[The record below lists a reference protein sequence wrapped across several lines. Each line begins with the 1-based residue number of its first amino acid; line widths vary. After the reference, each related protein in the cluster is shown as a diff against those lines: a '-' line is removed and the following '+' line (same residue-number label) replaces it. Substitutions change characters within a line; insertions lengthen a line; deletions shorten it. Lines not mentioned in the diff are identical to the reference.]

1 MMRQDTVCG
10 QVVNL
15 ECLVLN
21 KPIGGNI
28 FEISNRWPV
37 RLFES
42 LDYLLNSSKF
52 IFSETGK

>member
-28 FEISNRWPV
+28 FEISNR
-37 RLFES
+37 
-42 LDYLLNSSKF
+42 
-52 IFSETGK
+52 